1 MCLIYLLYDSS
12 KVFFRGQRKPEGIKT
27 PCFLDG
33 TRDDDIG
40 QDVRYC
46 RLFKLNSTV
55 SEGKE
60 LNGFP
65 SAWCR

>member
-40 QDVRYC
+40 QDVTYR
-46 RLFKLNSTV
+46 RPFKLNGTV
-55 SEGKE
+55 SEGE
-60 LNGFP
+60 EP
-65 SAWCR
+65 I